1 MADGKVEIG
10 IELDGDGAVQDAEKE
25 GRRAGQGFGDG
36 FNSSS
41 SGGLKKTTAALGKL
55 AAAATLAGAA
65 TAASIGKQALD
76 AYAQYEQLVGGVDTL
91 FKENSAQLQAYAAE
105 AYRTA
110 GMSANDYMSTVTNFS
125 AALIKSMGGDTAAA
139 AEYANMAIQ
148 DMADNANKMGT
159 SLQVVQETYSSLA
172 RGNYAMLD
180 NLKLGYAGTKA
191 GLNELLADAE
201 KFKAAQGEMVDYSI
215 DSYADIVEAI
225 HVVQGEMGITGTTAL
240 EAAQTIE
247 GSTNMAKAAWE
258 NWLVAIANSD
268 GDVKSA
274 TENLVNSVGAAASN
288 IIPRIGEIV
297 TSLGEFLIEQTPM
310 LLDKVITSI
319 SEGGVE
325 MSATALDFFLRFV
338 GAIVQATP
346 QILAALL
353 LLLASL
359 VVAVGNKVGEFVTKG
374 GELIAG
380 VARGIA
386 EKASMVA
393 SEIGRGISEGVQ
405 RVKNMVGDFIASGRA
420 LIEGLTSGITEGFR
434 KARDAV
440 SSGLSTL
447 RSFFPFSPAKV
458 GPFSGKGYTLY
469 SGKALVEDFA
479 KGMNLAKSSAVDS
492 VGSVMGD
499 FQAAMSPSFAY
510 GGYSS
515 TTTSYHFGDV
525 HLNAADAQ
533 GITAIEQLVHLIETA

>member
-36 FNSSS
+36 FDSGSG
-41 SGGLKKTTAALGKL
+41 GGLKRATAALGKL

-65 TAASIGKQALD
+65 TAVSIGKQALD

-91 FKENSAQLQAYAAE
+91 FKENSAQLQAYANAAWE
-105 AYRTA
+105 TA
-110 GMSANDYMSTVTNFS
+110 GLNANDYMRTVTSFS
-125 AALIKSMGGDTAAA
+125 ASLIRSLGGDTAAA
-139 AEYANMAIQ
+139 VEYADMAIN
-148 DMADNANKMGT
+148 DMADNAATFGKSMEEI
-159 SLQVVQETYSSLA
+159 QDTYQSLA
-172 RGNYAMLD
+172 RGNYEMLD
-180 NLKLGYAGTKA
+180 NLSLGYAGTKK
-191 GLNELLADAE
+191 GLQDLLADAE
-201 KFKAAQGEMVDYSI
+201 KYKAAQGEMVDYSI
-215 DSYADIVEAI
+215 DSYADIVEAL
-225 HVVQGEMGITGTTAL
+225 HVVQEQQGITGRAM
-240 EAAQTIE
+240 EEGAKTIE
-247 GSTNMAKAAWE
+247 GSTNMAKAAWA
-258 NWLVAIANSD
+258 NWLVAIADSE
-268 GDVKSA
+268 GDVKAA
-274 TENLVNSVGAAASN
+274 TENLVKSVGAAASN
-288 IIPRIGEIV
+288 IVPRIGEIV

-353 LLLASL
+353 LMLASL
-359 VVAVGNKVGEFVTKG
+359 IVAIGNKVGEFVVKG

-380 VARGIA
+380 VAQGIA
-386 EKASMVA
+386 AKASMVA

-405 RVKNMVGDFIASGRA
+405 RIKDKVSEFVASGRA
-420 LIEGLTSGITEGFR
+420 LIDGLTSGIRQGFE
-434 KARDAV
+434 KAKNAV
-440 SSGLSTL
+440 SSGLATL

-479 KGMNLAKSSAVDS
+479 KGMNLAKSSAVSS
-492 VGSVMGD
+492 VGNVMSD
-499 FQAAMSPSFAY
+499 FQAAMSPSLAY
-510 GGYSS
+510 GGYTS

>member
-41 SGGLKKTTAALGKL
+41 SGGLKKATAALGKL

-91 FKENSAQLQAYAAE
+91 FKENSAQLQAYAKAAWE
-105 AYRTA
+105 TA
-110 GMSANDYMSTVTNFS
+110 GLDANEYMRTVTSFS
-125 AALIKSMGGDTAAA
+125 ASLIRSLGGDTAAA
-139 AEYANMAIQ
+139 AEYANMAVN
-148 DMADNANKMGT
+148 DMADNAATFGKSMEEI
-159 SLQVVQETYSSLA
+159 QETYQSLA

-180 NLKLGYAGTKA
+180 NLSLGYAGTKK
-191 GLNELLADAE
+191 GLQDLLADAE
-201 KFKAAQGEMVDYSI
+201 KIKAAQGEMVDYSI
-215 DSYADIVEAI
+215 ESYADIVEAL
-225 HVVQGEMGITGTTAL
+225 HVVQEEQGITGRAM
-240 EAAQTIE
+240 EEGAKTIE
-247 GSTNMAKAAWE
+247 GSVQKAKAAWGD
-258 NWLVAIANSD
+258 WLIEIAKTD
-268 GDVKSA
+268 GDVKTA

-297 TSLGEFLIEQTPM
+297 TALGEFLIEQTPM

-325 MSATALDFFLRFV
+325 MSETALDFFLRFV

-359 VVAVGNKVGEFVTKG
+359 VVAIGNKVGEFVTKG

-393 SEIGRGISEGVQ
+393 SEIGRGISEGIQ
-405 RVKNMVGDFIASGRA
+405 RIKAKVSEFIASGRA
-420 LIEGLTSGITEGFR
+420 LIDGLTSGIKQGFE
-434 KARDAV
+434 KAKNAV
-440 SSGLSTL
+440 SSGLATL

-479 KGMNLAKSSAVDS
+479 KGMNLAKSSAVSS

-499 FQAAMSPSFAY
+499 FQAAMSPTLAY

>member
-55 AAAATLAGAA
+55 AATAALAGAA

-76 AYAQYEQLVGGVDTL
+76 AYAQYEQLVDGVDTL
-91 FKENSAQLQAYAAE
+91 FKENSAQVQAYAKAAWE
-105 AYRTA
+105 TA
-110 GMSANDYMSTVTNFS
+110 GLDANEYMRTVTSFS
-125 AALIKSMGGDTAAA
+125 ASLIRSLGGDTAAA
-139 AEYANMAIQ
+139 AEYANMAVN
-148 DMADNANKMGT
+148 DMADNAATFGKSMEEI
-159 SLQVVQETYSSLA
+159 QETYQSLA

-180 NLKLGYAGTKA
+180 NLSLGYAGTKK
-191 GLNELLADAE
+191 GLQDLLADAE
-201 KFKAAQGEMVDYSI
+201 AIKAAQGEMVDYSI
-215 DSYADIVEAI
+215 ESYADIVEAI
-225 HVVQGEMGITGTTAL
+225 HVVQEQSGIADRAMEEGAK
-240 EAAQTIE
+240 TIE
-247 GSTNMAKAAWE
+247 GSVQRAQAAWGD
-258 NWLVAIANSD
+258 WLIEIAKTD
-268 GDVKSA
+268 GDVKAA

-380 VARGIA
+380 VAQGIK

-393 SEIGRGISEGVQ
+393 SEISRGISEGVA
-405 RVKNMVGDFIASGRA
+405 RIKAKVGEFIASGRA

-440 SSGLSTL
+440 SSGLSSL

-458 GPFSGKGYTLY
+458 GPFSGRGYTLY

-479 KGMNLAKSSAVDS
+479 KGMNLAKSSAVSS
-492 VGSVMGD
+492 VGNVMSD
-499 FQAAMSPSFAY
+499 FQSAMSPSFAY

-515 TTTSYHFGDV
+515 TTNSYHFGDV